1 MNCVSMAIF
10 AVTLFVRV
18 WIEIL
23 RNDMNQHHE
32 RVTLF
37 VRVWIEIEQ

>member
-18 WIEIL
+18 WIEIKITPL
-23 RNDMNQHHE
+23 GNL
-32 RVTLF
+32 TLI
-37 VRVWIEIEQ
+37 VSLSL